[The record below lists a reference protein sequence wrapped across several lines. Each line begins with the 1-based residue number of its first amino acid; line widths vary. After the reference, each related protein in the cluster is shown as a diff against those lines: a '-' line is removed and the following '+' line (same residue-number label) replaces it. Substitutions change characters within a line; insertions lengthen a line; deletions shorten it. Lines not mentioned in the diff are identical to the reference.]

1 MNISPTFYK
10 IRFSPLSLRAPSLKM
25 PTTRSSTRSV
35 ATSSGSGTQNVTPI
49 KAGDAAMNN
58 AVDAKSSSRKR
69 KAESAL
75 VKNAAAK
82 VSKKLSAT
90 ATEESLVQAPPVP
103 SPGPA
108 EEEDTTFVPA
118 VLTFDL
124 EEAKNHLI
132 QVDHRFEDLFT
143 KMRCKPFQNLEQVH
157 PFR

>member
-1 MNISPTFYK
+1 
-10 IRFSPLSLRAPSLKM
+10 
-25 PTTRSSTRSV
+25 
-35 ATSSGSGTQNVTPI
+35 
-49 KAGDAAMNN
+49 MNN
-58 AVDAKSSSRKR
+58 TVDAKSSSRKR
-69 KAESAL
+69 KADSAL
-75 VKNAAAK
+75 VKDAAAKK

-90 ATEESLVQAPPVP
+90 ATTSEEESQVRAPPVP

-143 KMRCKPFQNLEQVH
+143 KMICKPFQNLEQVH

>member
-1 MNISPTFYK
+1 
-10 IRFSPLSLRAPSLKM
+10 
-25 PTTRSSTRSV
+25 
-35 ATSSGSGTQNVTPI
+35 
-49 KAGDAAMNN
+49 MNN
-58 AVDAKSSSRKR
+58 TVDAKSSSRKR
-69 KAESAL
+69 KADSAL
-75 VKNAAAK
+75 VKDAAAKK

-90 ATEESLVQAPPVP
+90 ATTSEEESQVRAPPVP

-124 EEAKNHLI
+124 EEAKHHLI